1 MTDTVTLALWATN
14 MAVPLNG
21 LDAWA
26 AQVDAQMAEARVA
39 GARLLVM
46 PEYMSLQWL
55 SFAPAGL
62 TLAEEIPWMASQA
75 EAALA
80 RLRPL
85 ISRHG
90 IGLLAGTM
98 PVVKPDAAPEEP
110 PYLNRAW
117 LLLPDGREIAQD
129 KLCLTPGEKDPL
141 NWNLTTGNAL
151 EIVEWNGLRL
161 ATCICL
167 DIELPALAARLAPS
181 ELDLLLVPSQTS
193 KLSGYSRVFSCAKAR
208 AVELQA
214 AVCALGG
221 IGRAAGPS
229 ALANTSGA
237 AAYLPC
243 EEMLGHEGVLASLPP
258 SDHAEGAGPMLIAR
272 DLPIAE
278 LRRLR
283 RGAAEVWPG
292 AWRADHIR
300 IGPA

>member
-1 MTDTVTLALWATN
+1 MTDTITIALWATN

-26 AQVDAQMAEARVA
+26 AQVDAQMAEARAA

-46 PEYMSLQWL
+46 PEYISLQWL

-62 TLAEEIPWMASQA
+62 TLADEIPWMASQS

-85 ISRHG
+85 IARHG
-90 IGLLAGTM
+90 IGLLAGAM
-98 PVVKPDAAPEEP
+98 PVAKPDPAPEEP

-129 KLCLTPGEKDPL
+129 KLCLTPGEKNPL
-141 NWNLTTGNAL
+141 DWNLTPGNVL
-151 EIVEWNGLRL
+151 RIVEWNGLRL
-161 ATCICL
+161 AICICL
-167 DIELPALAARLAPS
+167 DIELPALAAHLAPF

-214 AVCALGG
+214 AVCAVGG
-221 IGRAAGPS
+221 IGRAGGSS

-243 EEMLGHEGVLASLPP
+243 EEVLGHEGVLASIPP
-258 SDHAEGAGPMLIAR
+258 SDRTEGAGPMLIAR

-278 LRRLR
+278 IRRLR
-283 RGAAEVWPG
+283 RGGAEVWPG
-292 AWRADHIR
+292 AWRADHVR
-300 IGPA
+300 IDPT

>member
-1 MTDTVTLALWATN
+1 MTDTLTVALWATN
-14 MAVPLNG
+14 LAVPLNG

-26 AQVDAQMAEARVA
+26 ARVDAQMAEARTA

-62 TLAEEIPWMASQA
+62 TLADEIPWMASQA
-75 EAALA
+75 EAALT

-85 ISRHG
+85 PARHG

-98 PVVKPDAAPEEP
+98 PVVKPDPAPQEP

-117 LLLPDGREIAQD
+117 LLLPDGRAIAQD
-129 KLCLTPGEKDPL
+129 KLCLTPGEKSPQD
-141 NWNLTTGNAL
+141 WNLTTGSAL
-151 EIVEWNGLRL
+151 RIVEWDGLRL

-167 DIELPALAARLAPS
+167 DIELPALAARLAPF
-181 ELDLLLVPSQTS
+181 ELDLVLVPSQTA
-193 KLSGYSRVFSCAKAR
+193 KLAGYARVFSCAKAR

-214 AVCALGG
+214 AVCAVGG
-221 IGRAAGPS
+221 VGRAAGPS

-243 EEMLGHEGVLASLPP
+243 EEVLGHEGVLASVPP
-258 SDHAEGAGPMLIAR
+258 SDRAEGAGPMLIAR

-278 LRRLR
+278 IRRLR

-292 AWRADHIR
+292 AWRADHVEIA
-300 IGPA
+300 PA